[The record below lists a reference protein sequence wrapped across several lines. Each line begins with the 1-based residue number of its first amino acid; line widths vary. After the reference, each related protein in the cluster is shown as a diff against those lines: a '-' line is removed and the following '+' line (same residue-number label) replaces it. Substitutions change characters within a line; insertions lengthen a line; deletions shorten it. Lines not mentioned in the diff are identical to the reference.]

1 MAGKKKGR
9 PSKALDAKMVKALTD
24 LLRAGAMIDA
34 ACAAVGISR
43 TSFFDW
49 MKRGQADKSGI
60 YNDFADA
67 VKKALADAENS
78 LVAGIRNAGTTQW
91 QAMAWLLERRFRE
104 RWSRDLPGSE
114 TRPIAN
120 STPPTVTPRK
130 TSD

>member
-1 MAGKKKGR
+1 MAGKKIGR

-34 ACAAVGISR
+34 ACSSVGISR

-49 MKRGQADKSGI
+49 MKRGREDKSGI
-60 YNDFADA
+60 YNEFADS

-78 LVAGIRNAGTTQW
+78 LVAGIRLAGTTQW
-91 QAMAWLLERRFRE
+91 QANAWLLERRFRE
-104 RWSRDLPGSE
+104 RWAKDSPGAE
-114 TRPIAN
+114 TKPIAS
-120 STPPTVTPRK
+120 STPPAVKPK